1 MAEDVHGRKTA
12 RQAFDPVCKMVVDV
26 DADPVKLDHGGHS
39 HFFCSEKCKE
49 EFLKDPKKYH

>member
-1 MAEDVHGRKTA
+1 MKDDVHGKQTA
-12 RQAFDPVCKMVVDV
+12 RQAFDPVCRMVINVDT
-26 DADPVKLDHGGHS
+26 ADVKVEHGEHS